1 MNDLLR
7 ITPEG
12 LFCEAGGFHVDPWK
26 PVDRAVITHGHADH
40 ARPGSRAYLTADPGV
55 GVLRARLG
63 DDAPIEG
70 VPYGSPRSLG
80 DVRVSLH
87 PAGHLLG
94 SAQVRIEGRD
104 GVWVFSG
111 DYKTAADPTCTP
123 LEPVRCDVFLTE
135 STFGLPVFRWRP
147 EEDILAQVREW
158 WRECRETDRTAVL
171 FAYSLGKA
179 QRVLAGLDP
188 ADGPILVH
196 GAVERMNDVYARAG
210 VHLPTARHADTE
222 SARETRGRSIVI
234 APPSAAGTPW
244 LRKFGPVSTA
254 FASGWMAVRGM
265 RRRRAADRGF
275 VLSDHADWDGLLA
288 TVAATGATRVGVTH
302 GYRDIVARF
311 LRERGLD
318 AWAIET
324 DYHDDSD
331 HVDGAE
337 EA

>member
-1 MNDLLR
+1 MSDLLR
-7 ITPEG
+7 TTADG
-12 LFCEAGGFHVDPWK
+12 LYCEAGGFHVDPWR
-26 PVDRAVITHGHADH
+26 PVERAVITHGHADH
-40 ARPGSRAYLTADPGV
+40 ARPGSRTYLTAEPGV

-63 DDAPIEG
+63 DDVSIQG
-70 VPYGSPRSLG
+70 VPYGSPLSLG

-94 SAQVRIEGRD
+94 SAQIRIEGRD
-104 GVWVFSG
+104 GVWVFGG
-111 DYKTAADPTCTP
+111 DYKTAADPTCAP
-123 LEPVRCDVFLTE
+123 LEPVPCDVFLTE

-147 EEDILAQVREW
+147 EEEILAELRTW
-158 WRECRETDRTAVL
+158 WRECRERGRTAVL
-171 FAYSLGKA
+171 FAYALGKA

-188 ADGPILVH
+188 TDGPILVH

-210 VHLPTARHADTE
+210 VRLPSTRHAE
-222 SARETRGRSIVI
+222 AGSARETRGRALVV

-288 TVAATGATRVGVTH
+288 TVEATGASRVGVTH

-318 AWAIET
+318 AWAIDT
-324 DYHDDSD
+324 AYRGDASG
-331 HVDGAE
+331 DGGVE